1 MLRLFSQR
9 RRANEQTGFRLPHGV
24 AHPALFAVNSGVA
37 LQGRRLVT
45 RVVLAQTCGAA
56 LVACAFWVW
65 SGGPA
70 AVAAMA
76 GGLIV
81 AIGSVVLGWRMFAPG
96 VASAEVLRRAMY
108 SGEGLKWLWYVIAM
122 VAAFARF
129 KLAALP
135 LMTGL
140 VAAHGCYW
148 IGLVGLKR
156 GN

>member
-1 MLRLFSQR
+1 M
-9 RRANEQTGFRLPHGV
+9 
-24 AHPALFAVNSGVA
+24 
-37 LQGRRLVT
+37 
-45 RVVLAQTCGAA
+45 
-56 LVACAFWVW
+56 
-65 SGGPA
+65 
-70 AVAAMA
+70 AAMA

-81 AIGSVVLGWRMFAPG
+81 AIGSLVLGWRMFAPG